1 MKRKFIVFSV
11 IFLCSVIL
19 VSAVTPA
26 ITMSESISTKV
37 FRLHILAN
45 SDSESDQALKMK
57 VKDKVISFSSDLYDG
72 CKNVQ
77 DAIKVSQD
85 NVSNFKQTAQKVIA
99 FYGYDYDA
107 KVYVTKDYF
116 PTRKY
121 DNFTLPAGEYDC
133 LKIIIGEGKGHNW
146 WCVIFPEVCVSAYSE
161 KGDKFD
167 SYLTEEERK
176 MIESKGYA
184 VRFKAVEI
192 YEKIKSKTKQK

>member
-1 MKRKFIVFSV
+1 M

>member
-1 MKRKFIVFSV
+1 MKRKFIVFSAV
-11 IFLCSVIL
+11 FLCSVVL
-19 VSAVTPA
+19 VSTVTPA

-45 SDSESDQALKMK
+45 SDSEADQSLKMK
-57 VKDKVISFSSDLYDG
+57 IKDKIISFSSGLYNN
-72 CKNVQ
+72 CENVQ

-85 NVSNFKQTAQKVIA
+85 NVYNFKQTAQKVIA
-99 FYGYDYDA
+99 FYGYDYDT

-146 WCVIFPEVCVSAYSE
+146 WCVMFPEVCVSAYSE
-161 KGDKFD
+161 ESDRFEG
-167 SYLTEEERK
+167 YLTEEEIK
-176 MIESKGYA
+176 MIQSKGYA

-192 YEKIKSKTKQK
+192 YEKIKNKTK

>member
-146 WCVIFPEVCVSAYSE
+146 WCVMFPEVCVSAYSE
-161 KGDKFD
+161 QGNKFD
-167 SYLTEEERK
+167 GYLTEEERK